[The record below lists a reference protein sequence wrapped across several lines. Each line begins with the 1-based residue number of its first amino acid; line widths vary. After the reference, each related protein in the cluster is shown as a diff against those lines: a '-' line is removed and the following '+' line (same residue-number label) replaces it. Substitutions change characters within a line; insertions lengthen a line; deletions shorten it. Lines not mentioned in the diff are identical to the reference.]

1 MELPAFKYKS
11 VIILEH
17 DIIEASKNKSRG
29 EEPVY
34 GDYISEM
41 TAYGNQGWEL
51 VSVSLLSE
59 KYKNKKKFL
68 YIFKKPFESVWP
80 KAL

>member
-1 MELPAFKYKS
+1 MDLPAFKYKS
-11 VIILEH
+11 VIFLEH
-17 DIIEASKNKSRG
+17 DIIEASKR

-34 GDYISEM
+34 GDYIHEM